1 MCPDEK
7 LAFEM
12 MYSMIDTENA
22 ASGMHQ
28 RSTVLDDLQRVVSTT
43 FYRDEK
49 DALNYYTDTMIRKKD
64 LGGRYNEKFLD
75 YVNEDDSP
83 EAAEES
89 AT

>member
-1 MCPDEK
+1 
-7 LAFEM
+7 
-12 MYSMIDTENA
+12 
-22 ASGMHQ
+22 
-28 RSTVLDDLQRVVSTT
+28 
-43 FYRDEK
+43 
-49 DALNYYTDTMIRKKD
+49 MIRKKD